1 MLELSPTQ
9 IENTE
14 AKSNNGMSFMLSYCS
29 SLNLLKL
36 MVFLLNYISFLAV
49 KEDTR
54 IN

>member
-9 IENTE
+9 IENTA